1 MQVKGLLNK
10 EIDVEVSVDEV
21 WKNLKD
27 TVITKLGMN
36 PHNGHEIVDN
46 NWVEYI
52 EATTTHTFT
61 IDRNHG
67 EASKEQKDI
76 LEALEKLQKFINPR
90 ISVTPIYKK

>member
-36 PHNGHEIVDN
+36 PHNRHEIVDN

-52 EATTTHTFT
+52 EATT
-61 IDRNHG
+61 I
-67 EASKEQKDI
+67 
-76 LEALEKLQKFINPR
+76 

>member
-36 PHNGHEIVDN
+36 PHNRHEIVDN

-61 IDRNHG
+61 IDRSHG

-76 LEALEKLQKFINPR
+76 LEALEK
-90 ISVTPIYKK
+90 TAGIYKPNNISHTNL